1 MTITAATNHIS
12 YPCERKAKQERQME
26 NFDELAIEE
35 LADDELDLVSG
46 GWMTQLIHMD
56 YHNMNNFNDPT
67 AVRYA

>member
-1 MTITAATNHIS
+1 MNHVS
-12 YPCERKAKQERQME
+12 YSCERKAKQERQME
-26 NFDELAIEE
+26 NFDELPIEE
-35 LADDELDLVSG
+35 LTDRELDLVSG

>member
-1 MTITAATNHIS
+1 MTFTAATDHIP
-12 YPCERKAKQERQME
+12 YPKAKQERQME

-35 LADDELDLVSG
+35 LTDDELNLVSG

-56 YHNMNNFNDPT
+56 YNDMNNFNDPT

>member
-1 MTITAATNHIS
+1 MTITAAMNHVS

-26 NFDELAIEE
+26 NFDELPIEE
-35 LADDELDLVSG
+35 LTDGELDLVSG
-46 GWMTQLIHMD
+46 GWMTQLIYMD